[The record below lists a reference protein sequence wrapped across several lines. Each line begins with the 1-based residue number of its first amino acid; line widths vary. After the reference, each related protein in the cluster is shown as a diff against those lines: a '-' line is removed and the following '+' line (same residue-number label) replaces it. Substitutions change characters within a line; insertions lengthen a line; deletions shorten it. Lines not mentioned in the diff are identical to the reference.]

1 MAAFQFIETP
11 IEDLLLI
18 ETEVFADSRGSFQE
32 TFRQDAFSHAGIS
45 LDFVQDNQSRSIRNV
60 LRGLHFQ
67 RKKPQ
72 GKLVRAV
79 LGEIYDVAVDLRQD
93 SSTYGQWHGV
103 RLSRENRRQ
112 FYLPPGFAHG
122 FLTLSREAIV
132 LYRCT
137 DYYDGQDQGGI
148 CWNDPTLNIQWPLS
162 GEAPILSDKDLQNQT
177 FAAYQEST
185 K

>member
-11 IEDLLLI
+11 IKNLLLI

-32 TFRQDAFSHAGIS
+32 TFRQDAFSQAGIPMD
-45 LDFVQDNQSRSIRNV
+45 LVQDNQSCSIRNV

-72 GKLVRAV
+72 GKLVRV
-79 LGEIYDVAVDLRQD
+79 VFGEIYDVAVDLRKD
-93 SSTYGQWHGV
+93 SDTYGQWHGV
-103 RLSRENRRQ
+103 RLSQENHRQ
-112 FYLPPGFAHG
+112 LYLPSQFAHG
-122 FLTLSREAIV
+122 FLTLSQEAIV
-132 LYRCT
+132 LYSCT

-148 CWNDPTLNIQWPLS
+148 CWNDPTLNIQWPLA
-162 GEAPILSDKDLQNQT
+162 GEMPILSDKDLQNQT
-177 FAAYQEST
+177 FVEYQKNT

>member
-1 MAAFQFIETP
+1 MAAFQFIKTP
-11 IEDLLLI
+11 IEDLLLV

-32 TFRQDAFSHAGIS
+32 TFRRDAFSQAGIS

-79 LGEIYDVAVDLRQD
+79 WGEIYDVAVDLRKD
-93 SSTYGQWHGV
+93 SNTYGQWYGAC
-103 RLSRENRRQ
+103 LSLENHRQ
-112 FYLPPGFAHG
+112 LYVPPHFAHG
-122 FLTLSREAIV
+122 FLTLSPEAIV

-137 DYYDGQDQGGI
+137 DYYDGQDQDGI

-162 GEAPILSDKDLQNQT
+162 GEVPILSEKDLKNQT
-177 FAAYQEST
+177 FAAYQENV